1 MEVGHASF
9 EEKEPMGSQHKKRR
23 TTVREKD
30 ALSSR
35 FVLGY
40 KVSTP
45 QLVENDNRR
54 AAAMKERYLEPS
66 EMSAVPGRLVLHSV
80 GTLCACLCIDLI
92 NHLGVDGLIC
102 HNIQT
107 THHKCMS

>member
-1 MEVGHASF
+1 MQVLKKKNQLGANTRKGGQPSGIRTPSLL
-9 EEKEPMGSQHKKRR
+9 EK
-23 TTVREKD
+23 
-30 ALSSR
+30 
-35 FVLGY
+35 VLGY

-54 AAAMKERYLEPS
+54 AAAMKERYLGPS

-107 THHKCMS
+107 THHKCMR